1 MSKLIKILLM
11 LCAPA
16 LALAEQSTPTAA
28 PNAEIEVEA
37 DADFLY
43 LPVSPKSP
51 ARPVLI
57 EGQNAKQ
64 IYNAPVMLASGKG
77 EWYAPINVS
86 EFKGQK
92 LKIKYPSQ
100 SFAGVP
106 TVLTSDHRFDRN
118 FAQDPERPKFHI
130 AVPNGLLGASSG
142 LFKFNN
148 KYYAYILQN
157 AASFLYAGTFNLVLA
172 ESSDLVNWSYKQTD
186 ALQKTPAAS
195 PMSACVDSDNK
206 SGLFPAAGGGV
217 ILAITNEKSQTVF
230 ATTENLT
237 DITPLAEIKIDGAGM
252 WPQLFFN
259 EKSKLWT
266 LVRTEFS
273 QDRKSATAAIY
284 VSKDLKKWKKASEA
298 FPELG
303 SNNAVLLSA
312 EILGKGGEKWA
323 LVSGDGRYIAGD
335 FDGRT
340 FKRQTKTP
348 LQIFAGTL
356 NFVQAW
362 NNAGKTL
369 ATATIA
375 QPAGLMQT
383 LGCKSANT
391 LSIPW
396 QLNFAETGDGQIQ
409 LRAEIPDEIKSHL
422 NVPSD
427 AAGGEMFFSSNTFV
441 VPDAYGNYCLYS
453 GVYRSKNADTLTFE
467 VGSGVFGVDLL
478 NGRFFLK
485 RVIRD
490 IGRWQ
495 MPLRRAAKIV
505 PFSALVDSYSVEM
518 RFFTGETVL
527 MMGDAFLNPEQT
539 IKVGGFGDLHVMKL
553 EKQDVLRHDL
563 QTLKKALEEIRI
575 KRYEHLRNNA
585 PDSPAPAQQS
595 APTAN

>member
-1 MSKLIKILLM
+1 MLKPIKILLM
-11 LCAPA
+11 LCASA
-16 LALAEQSTPTAA
+16 LAFAAQNAPTA

-51 ARPVLI
+51 ARPVVI

-77 EWYAPINVS
+77 DWYAPINVS
-86 EFKGQK
+86 AFKGQK

-106 TVLTSDHRFDRN
+106 TILTSDRCFEGN

-130 AVPNGLLGASSG
+130 AATNGLLGASSG

-172 ESSDLVNWSYKQTD
+172 ESADLVNWSYKQTD

-206 SGLFPAAGGGV
+206 SGLFPATGRGV

-230 ATTENLT
+230 AVTENLT

-259 EKSKLWT
+259 EKSNLWT
-266 LVRTEFS
+266 LVRTEFA
-273 QDRKSATAAIY
+273 QDKKSATAAIY
-284 VSKDLKKWKKASEA
+284 VSKDLKKWEKTSEA

-303 SNNAVLLSA
+303 SNNAVLVSA
-312 EILGKGGEKWA
+312 EVLGSGGTKWA
-323 LVSGDGRYIAGD
+323 LVSGDGRYIVGD

-369 ATATIA
+369 ATATIS

-396 QLNFAETGDGQIQ
+396 QLAFVETADAQIQ
-409 LRAEIPDEIKSHL
+409 LRAEIPEEIKSHL

-427 AAGGEMFFSSNTFV
+427 AAGGEMYFSSNTFV

-467 VGSGVFGVDLL
+467 VGSGVFGLDLL

-490 IGRWQ
+490 IGRWN
-495 MPLRRAAKIV
+495 MPLKRAEKIV

-539 IKVGGFGDLHVMKL
+539 IKVGGFGDIHVMKL
-553 EKQDVLRHDL
+553 EKQDVLKHDL
-563 QTLKKALEEIRI
+563 QTLKKALDEIRI
-575 KRYEHLRNNA
+575 KRYEQLKNA
-585 PDSPAPAQQS
+585 PADVPEQTRETPAAQ
-595 APTAN
+595 